1 MLRERLEERF
11 GGLDRREL
19 VGLAVL
25 AVLIVGGVAFW
36 YVRSLPSRI
45 AMLPRW
51 PIVIDRCATS
61 TGAAVGPREITQSM
75 KLRKWSSLA

>member
-45 AMLPRW
+45 Q
-51 PIVIDRCATS
+51 ISTATQ
-61 TGAAVGPREITQSM
+61 GPAQPGPRI
-75 KLRKWSSLA
+75 R